1 MVASPAR
8 RLATTSV
15 RKFLSN
21 APKAISTRYSSRPA
35 GWILQWPG
43 SPVRASSTLM
53 RDAHGSLNRGASTYK
68 YNKGLEF
75 ATDGKRRMAT
85 SDDAYMD
92 FLNKSNRDPSD
103 GQSKKAAAPDGE
115 LKTTEAGVETP
126 AAIARATKEA
136 FYTSEADEP
145 FVSVALAWEKGL
157 PNEEEF
163 ATLIGHWDPAEAGI
177 DILDPV
183 DWDSQGQYG
192 DVVEAVREASKGND
206 VRVYRVP
213 GRRPSR
219 VEYWVVTATGGK
231 GGRLVGAKALA
242 IES

>member
-1 MVASPAR
+1 
-8 RLATTSV
+8 
-15 RKFLSN
+15 
-21 APKAISTRYSSRPA
+21 
-35 GWILQWPG
+35 
-43 SPVRASSTLM
+43 
-53 RDAHGSLNRGASTYK
+53 
-68 YNKGLEF
+68 
-75 ATDGKRRMAT
+75 MAT

-92 FLNKSNRDPSD
+92 FLNKANRDPSE
-103 GQSKKAAAPDGE
+103 GQPKKTAAAVGE

-126 AAIARATKEA
+126 AAITRATKEA

-145 FVSVALAWEKGL
+145 FVPVALAWEKGL

-163 ATLIGHWDPAEAGI
+163 ATLIGHRDPAGTGI
-177 DILDPV
+177 EILDPA

-192 DVVEAVREASKGND
+192 DLVEAVREASKGND

-213 GRRPSR
+213 GGTASR